1 MRRPRTSAIAAT
13 NAALRGFFGM
23 SDDLD
28 TRDDK
33 PSRPLDRTSHGV
45 TLLYSLGLGLLG
57 IAIIAIG
64 IVGAFHH

>member
-1 MRRPRTSAIAAT
+1 
-13 NAALRGFFGM
+13 M